1 MLSLAAGIGR
11 TEIGGTK
18 HDEQTNRYGVL
29 DVSGVLKAD
38 SGEHVGNGI
47 DDPVAVPSGLG
58 HEVGSGLPAPA
69 REGEAVGAGAAVAV
83 DVRALFAAG
92 YRDRAQGD
100 AYLLGLLDHVVGVVV
115 PCESRWQVDAGGD
128 QHLGL
133 AQFHPDT
140 WARARRAPDAD
151 WRDPAE
157 QGYATA
163 NWIAALRRTGS
174 DPGGSGGW
182 PHCWHVR

>member
-83 DVRALFAAG
+83 DVRALIC
-92 YRDRAQGD
+92 AQLWNCTE
-100 AYLLGLLDHVVGVVV
+100 ALAIAW
-115 PCESRWQVDAGGD
+115 CESRLVAT
-128 QHLGL
+128 
-133 AQFHPDT
+133 A
-140 WARARRAPDAD
+140 
-151 WRDPAE
+151 RDPEGASHGLFQIHE
-157 QGYATA
+157 SSWRRYFGEAKWSRVYEPEENVAMAVEIWERAGRTWLPWSCKAT
-163 NWIAALRRTGS
+163 
-174 DPGGSGGW
+174 
-182 PHCWHVR
+182 

>member
-1 MLSLAAGIGR
+1 M
-11 TEIGGTK
+11 TEGDE
-18 HDEQTNRYGVL
+18 HDEQTNRYGIL
-29 DVSGVLKAD
+29 DVPYVRQAGGSDHDGEGERVPLVLRGD
-38 SGEHVGNGI
+38 G
-47 DDPVAVPSGLG
+47 P
-58 HEVGSGLPAPA
+58 EVGSGVAAPA
-69 REGEAVGAGAAVAV
+69 REGEAVGAGVAVAV

-100 AYLLGLLDHVVGVVV
+100 TYLLGLLDHVVGVVV
-115 PCESRWQVDAGGD
+115 PCESRWQADAGGD

-140 WARARRAPDAD
+140 WSRARRAPDSD

-182 PHCWHVR
+182 PHCWHVGR